1 MIYPDEF
8 QNLMDSFKQ
17 MPGIGDKSAERFIY
31 AIDQLDYDKVE
42 TFSKNLLD
50 FKNNI
55 RKCEICG
62 HLTNHERC
70 SICDDETRDKSTIC
84 VVEDSKSVFMFEKT
98 GQFKG
103 VYHVLGG
110 LISPIDEINPD
121 DINLYSLVNNRVNGD
136 IKEIII
142 ALNPSV
148 EGEMTSLYIQKLLE
162 DKNSNSS
169 ENVKLSRLSYG
180 IPVGAD
186 IEYMD
191 PLTIIRAIDDRKF
204 LS

>member
-1 MIYPDEF
+1 MYPDEF

-17 MPGIGDKSAERFIY
+17 MPGIGDKSAERFVY
-31 AIDQLDYDKVE
+31 AIDQLDEEKVE
-42 TFSKNLLD
+42 SFSKNLID
-50 FKNNI
+50 FKKNI

-62 HLTNHERC
+62 HLTNSDVC
-70 SICDDETRDKSTIC
+70 SICDNSGRDKSTIC

-98 GQFKG
+98 GQYKG

-110 LISPIDEINPD
+110 LISPIDEVNPD
-121 DINLYSLVNNRVNGD
+121 DINLHSLINNRLTND

-162 DKNSNSS
+162 DKNKASKNK
-169 ENVKLSRLSYG
+169 VKLSRLSYG

>member
-8 QNLMDSFKQ
+8 QELIDDFKNF
-17 MPGIGDKSAERFIY
+17 PGIGDKSAERFVY
-31 AIDQLDYDKVE
+31 SIDNLEFDKVE
-42 TFSKNLLD
+42 KFSKDLLN

-55 RKCEICG
+55 KRCSVCG
-62 HLTNHERC
+62 HITNHDIC
-70 SICDDETRDKSTIC
+70 SVCDGDARDKSVIC

-98 GQFKG
+98 GKYKG
-103 VYHVLGG
+103 TYHVLNG

-121 DINLYSLVNNRVNGD
+121 DINIHSLVNDRINDNV
-136 IKEIII
+136 KEVII

-162 DKNSNSS
+162 KK
-169 ENVKLSRLSYG
+169 EIKLSRLSYG
-180 IPVGAD
+180 IPMGAD
-186 IEYMD
+186 IEYLD

>member
-1 MIYPDEF
+1 MIYPEEF
-8 QNLMDSFKQ
+8 QELIDDFKNF
-17 MPGIGDKSAERFIY
+17 PGIGDKSAERFVY
-31 AIDQLDYDKVE
+31 AIDNLEFDKIE
-42 TFSKNLLD
+42 KFSKDLLN

-55 RKCEICG
+55 KRCSVCGHITNREICP
-62 HLTNHERC
+62 
-70 SICDDETRDKSTIC
+70 ICDGDGRDKSLIC

-98 GQFKG
+98 GKYKG
-103 VYHVLGG
+103 TYHVLNG
-110 LISPIDEINPD
+110 LISPIDEVNPD
-121 DINLYSLVNNRVNGD
+121 DINIHSLINNRINDEV
-136 IKEIII
+136 KEVII

-162 DKNSNSS
+162 KK
-169 ENVKLSRLSYG
+169 NVKLSRLSYG

-186 IEYMD
+186 IEYLD

>member
-1 MIYPDEF
+1 MIYPEEF
-8 QNLMDSFKQ
+8 QQLMDNFKNL
-17 MPGIGDKSAERFIY
+17 PGIGDKTAERYVY
-31 AIDQLDYDKVE
+31 AIDNLDIDKVE
-42 TFSKNLLD
+42 SFSNSLIN

-55 RKCEICG
+55 KKCSICG
-62 HLTNHERC
+62 HITNKDIC
-70 SICDDETRDKSTIC
+70 PICDSDSRDKSLIC

-98 GQFKG
+98 GKYNG

-110 LISPIDEINPD
+110 LISPIDEVNPD
-121 DINLYSLVNNRVNGD
+121 DINVNSLINNRMNDKVS
-136 IKEIII
+136 EVII

-148 EGEMTSLYIQKLLE
+148 EGEMTSLYLQKLLE
-162 DKNSNSS
+162 KNK
-169 ENVKLSRLSYG
+169 NVKLSRLSYG

-186 IEYMD
+186 IEYLD